1 MPIKE
6 RPRPTIAELAIL
18 RVLWRRGPST
28 VKEVQEELRRGERRG
43 YTTVLKLLQ
52 IMFDKGIVDRRRDG
66 KAHVYRAK
74 LRESQAQKRL
84 TAELIDGVFRGSA
97 AKLVMQALSSK
108 TPSPEDLEEV
118 RRLLDELEES

>member
-1 MPIKE
+1 MPPKE

-18 RVLWRRGPST
+18 RVLWNRGPST
-28 VKEVQEELRRGERRG
+28 VREVQEELHRGERRG
-43 YTTVLKLLQ
+43 YTTILKLLQ
-52 IMFDKGIVDRRRDG
+52 IMHEKGLVGRRRDG
-66 KAHVYRAK
+66 KAHVYRAR

-108 TPSPEDLEEV
+108 APSPADIEEV
-118 RRLLDELEES
+118 RRLLGELEES